1 MAYQRYIK
9 DHLIIS
15 KYPDDIKISQLI
27 WYFDILQSIVAL
39 ILILKYHDVE
49 YGRYIKGHLII
60 SKYHDNIKISQF
72 IRYSAIPHLSD
83 FKQLILLDLCAH
95 QLRFTT
101 AICCIESL
109 YHGKFESPAQSPE
122 SSL

>member
-1 MAYQRYIK
+1 MAYQKYIK

-83 FKQLILLDLCAH
+83 FKQLILLDPCAH
-95 QLRFTT
+95 QLRFIT

-109 YHGKFESPAQSPE
+109 YYGKFESPAQSPE
-122 SSL
+122 SS